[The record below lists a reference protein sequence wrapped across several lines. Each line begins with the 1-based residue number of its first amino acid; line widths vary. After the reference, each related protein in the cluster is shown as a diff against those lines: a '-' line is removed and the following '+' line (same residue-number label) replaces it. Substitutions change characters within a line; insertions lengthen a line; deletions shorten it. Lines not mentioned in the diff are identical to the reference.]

1 MPLEYKLVLI
11 IPNVSCF
18 HKRIFPPEVFMKRLL
33 VFPLLVL
40 SLTTLLFLT
49 SSCGGAKPRPTSE
62 SKATY
67 KGVTLG
73 RPDYAVIGKGSVK
86 GILEPEG
93 VFLTSDESIAAQA
106 EFENLREEILV
117 RWDWFSPG
125 EKLYMS
131 ASRKVGPGAG
141 LYFPKA
147 GAVHAISVDGEPA
160 SSRPGLWA
168 VELYVDGVLK
178 ESKKFYVEPGLSSY
192 KTPVAL
198 TDPRKWAL
206 VVGIEK
212 YSHLPSVEFA
222 ASDARKVSN
231 YFVNLLGVPERN
243 VILLENDKATRSAVM
258 SKVKDYL
265 ASNTD
270 AESTL
275 YVYFA
280 GHGMPDVA
288 TGEPYLML
296 FDSESTNVSRT
307 GYRVREALS
316 DIGALNVKK
325 AFVFTDAC
333 FSGMA
338 ARGSK
343 MLVTGARPAVIQVDD
358 VNLASGKVVAFSAS
372 TGSQLSHSYREK
384 RQGLFTYYLLSGL
397 SGEADARKDGS
408 VTLGELYGYVK
419 ENVVRVSR
427 KTTMEQV
434 PSVTPRI
441 ENVGGEQLTGPG
453 ATKR

>member
-1 MPLEYKLVLI
+1 
-11 IPNVSCF
+11 
-18 HKRIFPPEVFMKRLL
+18 MKRLL
-33 VFPLLVL
+33 VFSLCVL
-40 SLTTLLFLT
+40 SLLCAC
-49 SSCGGAKPRPTSE
+49 SSKKPKPSTSE

-73 RPDYAVIGKGSVK
+73 RPDYAVIGKGAVK
-86 GILEPEG
+86 GVLEPEG
-93 VFLTSDESIAAQA
+93 VFLTSDDSIAAQM
-106 EFENLREEILV
+106 EFDNLREEILV
-117 RWDWFSPG
+117 RWDWISPG

-131 ASRKVGPGAG
+131 ASRKVGPGSG
-141 LYFPKA
+141 LYYPKA
-147 GAVHAISVDGEPA
+147 GAVHAINVDGEPA

-168 VELYVDGVLK
+168 VEVYVDGVLK
-178 ESKKFYVEPGLSSY
+178 ESKKFYVEPGLSSF

-231 YFVNLLGVPERN
+231 YFVNLLGVPEKN
-243 VILLENDKATRSAVM
+243 VILLENDKATRSAVV

-265 ASNTD
+265 ANNTD
-270 AESTL
+270 GESTL

-288 TGEPYLML
+288 TGEPYLMMY
-296 FDSESTNVSRT
+296 DSESTNVSRT
-307 GYRVREALS
+307 GYRLREALA
-316 DIGALNVKK
+316 DIGSLNVKK

-343 MLVTGARPAVIQVDD
+343 MLVSGARPAVIQVDD
-358 VNLASGKVVAFSAS
+358 VNLAEGKVVAFSAS

-397 SGEADARKDGS
+397 SGQADAKKDGS
-408 VTLGELYGYVK
+408 VNLGELFGYVK

-441 ENVGGEQLTGPG
+441 ENVGGERLTGPG
-453 ATKR
+453 ATTR